1 MVEKKSQ
8 PGKANKKQ
16 HVNIFASSEFR
27 NHDFQADMKND
38 PELRPLDPVGKE
50 RLDYIWEKEIKK

>member
-1 MVEKKSQ
+1 MVEKKAQ
-8 PGKANKKQ
+8 PDKANKKK
-16 HVNIFASSEFR
+16 HTNIFATPEFR

-50 RLDYIWEKEIKK
+50 RLDYIWEKEIKN